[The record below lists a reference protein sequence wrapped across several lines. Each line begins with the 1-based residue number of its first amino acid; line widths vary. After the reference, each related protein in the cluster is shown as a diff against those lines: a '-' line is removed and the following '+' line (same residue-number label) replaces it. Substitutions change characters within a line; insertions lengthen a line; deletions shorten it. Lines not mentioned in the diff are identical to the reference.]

1 MSILHLDIE
10 ILELLALAP
19 VLLLLRHPARDGLLD
34 LDCYVGGHDGE
45 EEVLLP
51 LPLELHDDPGLDAGL
66 GAGPARLVHPGAEQP
81 LPPPH
86 HHARTQQQ
94 ALREHLIIRAELYLQ
109 LFIYSSFI
117 HFLSKFIVI
126 YEAENFNC
134 IILQNRL
141 TFYVMKQ
148 PL

>member
-34 LDCYVGGHDGE
+34 LDCDVCGHDGE

-94 ALREHLIIRAELYLQ
+94 ALREHLIIRTEFCIQ
-109 LFIYSSFI
+109 LKIGIMLCHETASMMG
-117 HFLSKFIVI
+117 LKF
-126 YEAENFNC
+126 EF
-134 IILQNRL
+134 
-141 TFYVMKQ
+141 K
-148 PL
+148 

>member
-34 LDCYVGGHDGE
+34 LDCDVGGHDGE

-66 GAGPARLVHPGAEQP
+66 GAGPARLVHAGAEQP
-81 LPPPH
+81 LPPAH

-94 ALREHLIIRAELYLQ
+94 ALREHLIIRAEFYIQ
-109 LFIYSSFI
+109 LKIGIMLCHETASMMG
-117 HFLSKFIVI
+117 LKF
-126 YEAENFNC
+126 EF
-134 IILQNRL
+134 
-141 TFYVMKQ
+141 K
-148 PL
+148 